1 MRTKKEAKE
10 FKGESRK
17 IAESD
22 LDTKERARDTRDY
35 EAMLMDFIRKE
46 ITGGV

>member
-1 MRTKKEAKE
+1 MRTKKETKE
-10 FKGESRK
+10 FKEESRK

-22 LDTKERARDTRDY
+22 LDTKERARDARDY

>member
-1 MRTKKEAKE
+1 MRTKKETKKFKE
-10 FKGESRK
+10 ESRK

-22 LDTKERARDTRDY
+22 SDTKERARDMRDY

-46 ITGGV
+46 ITGGI